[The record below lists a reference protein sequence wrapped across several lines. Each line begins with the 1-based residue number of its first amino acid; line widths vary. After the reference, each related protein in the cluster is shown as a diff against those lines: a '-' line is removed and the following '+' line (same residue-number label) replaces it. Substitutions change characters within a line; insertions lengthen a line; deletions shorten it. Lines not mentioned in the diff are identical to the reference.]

1 REIRRKLIDH
11 TMRQYSKKNRVAFMS
26 ENSQDLDKYLKF
38 EVSLKKRLSNLIKD
52 EISLYNFSLKLYS
65 KMYLKYFSKK
75 ELKVLLSFYKSST
88 GKKFVKVN
96 SNVMNGVQS
105 RLGSF
110 LNKNI
115 AALNKKMVAFTQNET
130 NQYLKDL
137 KK

>member
-1 REIRRKLIDH
+1 
-11 TMRQYSKKNRVAFMS
+11 MRQYSKKNRVAFMS